1 MTYDEAIAA
10 LNYDDQCP
18 AITVRTRS
26 GAEYSVAYDTI
37 EEYGEE
43 GYVYGY
49 RTNGSIGPF
58 VKRRTNGDVR
68 WFDLKNVKL
77 VEAEGESK

>member
-1 MTYDEAIAA
+1 MKFSEAIAA

-18 AITVRTRS
+18 EIKVRTRS
-26 GAEYSVAYDTI
+26 GAEYNVAWDTL

-49 RTNGSIGPF
+49 RTNGQDSPHA
-58 VKRRTNGDVR
+58 KRRTNGDIR
-68 WFDLKNVKL
+68 WFDLKNVTL
-77 VEAEGESK
+77 VETK